1 MKKLFRFLSFILLA
15 SFAFSFNKDNEPLS
29 LNAVASQ
36 QYVTEKV
43 TYYNSIDTSKVSGT
57 SLLGALHDLT
67 VDNHKTYT
75 AYDDVGKYEIQ
86 MIIDADPNS
95 TGRIID
101 FYSQSSWPGKWY
113 PTSGNVNGGYNR
125 EHLWCQSHSNG
136 LWGKNGGGAD
146 MQHIRPLELRLNST
160 RNNNEYGLVTNKNSS
175 TEVYAVLGDVNSPTQ
190 KELGGYLE
198 NGTFEPLD
206 VAKGDVARIL
216 MYLYMHYNKAS
227 LIEGSKDPAISSY
240 VGNLPITN
248 IMKTNNES
256 EAWSTLL
263 TWNNLDPVS
272 IYETNRNELASKY
285 QGNRNP
291 FIDYPDLA
299 KCIWGDKTWNWSTRS
314 IQGQVDSDYVSLD
327 KTSISLNV
335 NEIATLTASSNKTP
349 IWTNSN
355 SNVLSLSGSSNTVTL
370 KALSAGSSLVT
381 VTSGNASATCLVTV
395 NEEISAFSIDKNNIT
410 MQIGE
415 TQSINANKNAS
426 WSVSPTG
433 LLSLSSNKGT
443 STSVTALS
451 EGNAL
456 ISATYEGVTL
466 NCDVTISSSSTISN
480 VEERKLTLLA
490 SDTYSTALPNSNS
503 AGMSLNTYRQTSP
516 ETNLS
521 FGIAGVYKP
530 ASRNYFLLYNSNSPY
545 IFNYESLGTI
555 TNITIT
561 FSSTTSENG
570 KVGIYLSNTLL
581 ANRLTDKNNLAV
593 AQNGSIVKPEMIT
606 SGLGY
611 FQISS
616 SSTNVQISKIEI
628 TYKLYS
634 ANLFAIDFIS
644 KMDCDPTG
652 NRRASESN
660 WLITK
665 TLFTSL
671 NDVEKNLLQTSM
683 ASISG
688 TKIEEAMHY
697 YDYIIYKYGSLS
709 FENYINRS
717 LASTSSLFINSRSSN
732 KKSLL
737 IVFVLLSIFSS
748 TGGIFYFLK
757 QSKIRD
763 D

>member
-15 SFAFSFNKDNEPLS
+15 SFAFSFNKDKEPLL
-29 LNAVASQ
+29 LNAVALQ
-36 QYVTEKV
+36 QYETEKV
-43 TYYNSIDTSKVSGT
+43 TYYNSIDASKVSGT

-67 VDNHKTYT
+67 VENHKTYT
-75 AYDDVGKYEIQ
+75 SYDDVGKYEIQ

-95 TGRIID
+95 AGRIID

-125 EHLWCQSHSNG
+125 EHLRCQSHSNG
-136 LWGKNGGGAD
+136 LWGKIGGGAD

-175 TEVYAVLGDVNSPTQ
+175 TEVYAVLGDANSPTQ

-216 MYLYMHYNKAS
+216 MYVYMHYNKAS
-227 LIEGSKDPAISSY
+227 LIGGSKDPLISSY

-272 IYETNRNELASKY
+272 LYEINRNELASKY

-299 KCIWGDKTWNWSTRS
+299 KCIWGDNTWNWSTRA
-314 IQGQVDSDYVSLD
+314 IQGQVESDYVNLD
-327 KTSISLNV
+327 KTAISLNV
-335 NEIATLTASSNKTP
+335 NEITTLTATSNKTP
-349 IWTNSN
+349 IWSN
-355 SNVLSLSGSSNTVTL
+355 SNDSVISLSGNSNTVAL

-381 VTSGNASATCLVTV
+381 VASGNASATCLVTI
-395 NEEISAFSIDKNNIT
+395 NEEISAFTIDKNHIS
-410 MQIGE
+410 MQVGE
-415 TQSINANKNAS
+415 TKFINANKNAS
-426 WSVSPTG
+426 WSTSSNDIVN
-433 LLSLSSNKGT
+433 LSSFNGT
-443 STSVTALS
+443 SIKITALS
-451 EGNAL
+451 EGNAV
-456 ISATYEGVTL
+456 ISATFEEVTL
-466 NCDVTISSSSTISN
+466 ICDVTISSSSTISN

-490 SDTYSTALPNSNS
+490 SDTYSTALPNSSS
-503 AGMSLNTYRQTSP
+503 ADMSLSTYKQTLPAS
-516 ETNLS
+516 NLS

-530 ASRNYFLLYNSNSPY
+530 ASRNYFLFYNNNSPY
-545 IFNYESLGTI
+545 IFNHENLGTI

-561 FSSTTSENG
+561 FSSSTSENG

-581 ANRLTDKNNLAV
+581 ANRLTDNNNLAV
-593 AQNGSIVKPEMIT
+593 TQKGSIVKPETIT
-606 SGLGY
+606 SGQGY

-616 SSTNVQISKIEI
+616 SSANVQISKIEV

-634 ANLFAIDFIS
+634 ANLFALDFIN

-652 NRRASESN
+652 NRRASENN
-660 WLITK
+660 WLMTK
-665 TLFTSL
+665 TLFSSL
-671 NDVEKNLLQTSM
+671 NDVEKNILQTSR

-688 TKIEEAMHY
+688 SKVEEAMHY
-697 YDYIIYKYGSLS
+697 YDYIIYKYDSLS
-709 FENYINRS
+709 FENYINRN
-717 LASTSSLFINSRSSN
+717 LTSTSPSLIQNRSSN

-737 IVFVLLSIFSS
+737 IVFVLLSSFSS
-748 TGGIFYFLK
+748 IGGILYFLK
-757 QSKIRD
+757 HSKMPET
-763 D
+763 